1 MVQGCIPI
9 QCPTSGFYIITV
21 VFVQQMLSV
30 SYSQSYF
37 TYILTRLPVIFAP
50 RNGSQCE
57 KARWDVGR
65 TKQSEVD
72 ILISQSCRAC
82 ITMCASLTPDSYK
95 QISIQFSKRHLC
107 TLSVYT
113 IRRLPTL
120 ESTSSFRKSTK
131 THVIVWAGG
140 VLCFCCFRYCS
151 ADGAQQTMF
160 TCQVIR
166 RKVPVQPA
174 TNAPSFTNIF

>member
-1 MVQGCIPI
+1 MVGQSLKWQHVSHFETINNNKLPALILVSAAVARFALLCGVCGMVQGCIPI

-65 TKQSEVD
+65 TKQSEVN

-107 TLSVYT
+107 TLSVDT

-120 ESTSSFRKSTK
+120 ESTSS
-131 THVIVWAGG
+131 I
-140 VLCFCCFRYCS
+140 
-151 ADGAQQTMF
+151 
-160 TCQVIR
+160 
-166 RKVPVQPA
+166 
-174 TNAPSFTNIF
+174 